1 MLACIREFWR
11 QNFEIESKGQSPA
24 RLSCSWTKPR
34 EDKAPLVIKLADL
47 ANNTGIFSPRNMTLA
62 RNFIVNEKITA
73 PYQTNISPKSHVTNN
88 NNELLK
94 RLA

>member
-11 QNFEIESKGQSPA
+11 QNFEIESKGLSPA

-47 ANNTGIFSPRNMTLA
+47 ANNTGIFFAKEHDVSEEFYR
-62 RNFIVNEKITA
+62 K
-73 PYQTNISPKSHVTNN
+73 
-88 NNELLK
+88 
-94 RLA
+94 